1 MMRGAKLVNKKRWPL
16 TAVAPASLFLAFI
29 FAIPVFQVIR
39 TSLSKT
45 NGLGEPEEFSGFDNF
60 TKLFSDPIFLP
71 NMINTFVWTLGVLI
85 PATVLSIAVALLL
98 DLKLPGNLLYRA
110 VVFMPWAICFVF
122 IAIIWQYIYDQLF
135 GPLNSLFALIMNK
148 DIETAWLGTPS
159 LAMPSIIWVGITLT
173 IPFTTLVL
181 LAGLQSIPS
190 EVLEAGTCDGANGI
204 KMFFYIKLPILK
216 PVLNV
221 VTLVNLLAIFNSFPI
236 IWTMTGGGPDH
247 ETDTF
252 PTYLYQIAF
261 GDYDFGKAGALSVI
275 GLLILSGMSF
285 LYLRK
290 SSVSEML

>member
-1 MMRGAKLVNKKRWPL
+1 
-16 TAVAPASLFLAFI
+16 
-29 FAIPVFQVIR
+29 
-39 TSLSKT
+39 
-45 NGLGEPEEFSGFDNF
+45 
-60 TKLFSDPIFLP
+60 
-71 NMINTFVWTLGVLI
+71 
-85 PATVLSIAVALLL
+85 
-98 DLKLPGNLLYRA
+98 
-110 VVFMPWAICFVF
+110 
-122 IAIIWQYIYDQLF
+122 
-135 GPLNSLFALIMNK
+135 
-148 DIETAWLGTPS
+148 
-159 LAMPSIIWVGITLT
+159 
-173 IPFTTLVL
+173 
-181 LAGLQSIPS
+181 
-190 EVLEAGTCDGANGI
+190 LEAGTCDGANGI